1 MTIYARYIPVHVY
14 RILKY
19 QMKNN
24 NENKILNEINLE
36 FWYSMIAQSHAFPC
50 DCSRLQRYYCLQSKL
65 QPQAVVHCGCSR
77 LDQYCCS
84 KSERF
89 CSSYLFVSSEPV
101 NSIHNKQCMW
111 IKDSSI
117 QVIAKGRFFSETIRE
132 SKKKTIKEIRYAK
145 QSCIM
150 CVLEAIYN
158 DSLELNILYHNIKYL
173 KRKRKRN
180 EEQNLELVS
189 KLKLIE
195 DKHQLILKKK
205 KSFFD
210 IRFF

>member
-14 RILKY
+14 TILKY

-36 FWYSMIAQSHAFPC
+36 FWYSMIAQSHNHC
-50 DCSRLQRYYCLQSKL
+50 GCSELQRYYCLQARL
-65 QPQAVVHCGCSR
+65 QPQAVVTCGCSR

-84 KSERF
+84 KSEKF
-89 CSSYLFVSSEPV
+89 CSSYLYVSEKPFE
-101 NSIHNKQCMW
+101 SIYNTRCAW
-111 IKDSSI
+111 IQHSSI
-117 QVIAKGRFFSETIRE
+117 NVIAIGRFFSETIRE
-132 SKKKTIKEIRYAK
+132 SKKKTIQEIRYAK

-205 KSFFD
+205 KIFL
-210 IRFF
+210 RY